1 VHELARSYYLET
13 FKEIIIAYII
23 LHNIIVKD
31 EQDLYIG
38 AYGFVYEKINESPLK
53 PPSHEHT
60 LELVGLI
67 QNIFALRQRTPPP
80 PPFPT
85 SIQPRQAFMAST

>member
-1 VHELARSYYLET
+1 VNELARSYYLEM

-67 QNIFALRQRTPPP
+67 QNHLRIEDKETP

-85 SIQPRQAFMAST
+85 SIQPLQAFMAST